1 MVLKDNLDEIQ
12 HVLDRRLEVDCINKL
27 QEDHKQMR
35 VEGWVHVLTIVGHHL
50 EVIKLCRRILKHLV
64 QKVENEIWH
73 LVDEASLVHNAPH
86 HHSFNINFVLL
97 LQALPLIY

>member
-50 EVIKLCRRILKHLV
+50 EVLYTRPGHCQIFYIKLCRRILKHLV

-86 HHSFNINFVLL
+86 HHL
-97 LQALPLIY
+97 